1 MGRQG
6 KGAQMTANTTKI
18 SVLHH
23 ALVGAAEEM
32 GEALKRAAFS
42 PNIKERQ
49 DYSCALFDAKG
60 RLLAQAAHLP
70 VHLGSMPA
78 SVAAVLRTPYIL
90 SFNHNARPGLN
101 PHSYAIV
108 NDPYSGGTHLP
119 DITMVAPIYSYD
131 KRQRLLGYVAN
142 RAHHADIGGATPG
155 SMAPQTDLMAEG
167 LVIPPILIEDEDIL
181 VGPVWELLKANT
193 RTPVEREGDLWAQI
207 SACDRG
213 MYRLDAIE
221 KRFGQRRFEAAC
233 KALFGHSRALMRAN
247 LRRLKTGT
255 YRAEDWL
262 DDDGAGTR
270 DIPIRVKLTVSR
282 DKLRFDFTGSAP
294 QVRGGVNAVLA
305 VTQSAAY
312 YAVLCLCDPR
322 PPINAGCFDCIEVV
336 APVGTVVNAR
346 RPAPVAGGN
355 VETSQRIVDV
365 CLSALAQ
372 AAPGLVP
379 AQAQGTMNNVSIG
392 GEWPDGRPF
401 TYYETIAGG
410 YGGGPNRAGANA
422 THSHMTNTL
431 NTPVEALEH
440 AYPLRVEEYSVREG
454 SGGNGVHSG
463 GDGVVRRVRTLTH
476 VQFGLLTERRVRGP
490 AGASGGLA
498 GAAGADRLIRAGGR
512 VELLPPKC
520 SGELADGDAIEIA
533 SPGGGGWGNAG

>member
-1 MGRQG
+1 M
-6 KGAQMTANTTKI
+6 
-18 SVLHH
+18 
-23 ALVGAAEEM
+23 
-32 GEALKRAAFS
+32 
-42 PNIKERQ
+42 
-49 DYSCALFDAKG
+49 
-60 RLLAQAAHLP
+60 
-70 VHLGSMPA
+70 
-78 SVAAVLRTPYIL
+78 
-90 SFNHNARPGLN
+90 
-101 PHSYAIV
+101 
-108 NDPYSGGTHLP
+108 
-119 DITMVAPIYSYD
+119 
-131 KRQRLLGYVAN
+131 
-142 RAHHADIGGATPG
+142 
-155 SMAPQTDLMAEG
+155 
-167 LVIPPILIEDEDIL
+167 IE
-181 VGPVWELLKANT
+181 ANT
-193 RTPVEREGDLWAQI
+193 RTPIERNADLMAQL

-213 MYRLDAIE
+213 IHRMIAIE
-221 KRFGQRRFEAAC
+221 RRFGARVFGGLC
-233 KALFGHSRALMRAN
+233 DALLAHSRALMRVN
-247 LRRLKTGT
+247 LKRLKPGT
-255 YRAEDWL
+255 YLAEDFL

-282 DKLRFDFTGSAP
+282 DKLRFDFTDSAP

-312 YAVLCLCDPR
+312 YAVLCLCDPL

-372 AAPGLVP
+372 AAPGLIP

-401 TYYETIAGG
+401 TYYEAIAGG
-410 YGGGPNRAGANA
+410 YGGGPDRAGADA

-440 AYPLRVEEYSVREG
+440 AYPLRIEEYSLRQG
-454 SGGNGVHSG
+454 SGGNGVHGG
-463 GDGVVRRVRTLTH
+463 GDGVVRRVRALVH

-490 AGASGGLA
+490 AGASGGVA
-498 GAAGADRLIRAGGR
+498 GSAGADRLIRAGGR